1 MVDTNA
7 LVAQQAQGIGGQT
20 GMGAARRDT
29 NIRTEEDA
37 GTIEFTV
44 LKNDKSLEN
53 MRILIE
59 LKNVIAK

>member
-1 MVDTNA
+1 MAV
-7 LVAQQAQGIGGQT
+7 QSQPQGSGGQT

-44 LKNDKSLEN
+44 LRNDKTLEN
-53 MRILIE
+53 MRTLIE